1 MSRLT
6 LYVDVRWFW
15 GEGPGSLDI
24 DADIDGAPVT
34 RGGKFPTPAARKK
47 PDSFDVEL
55 SNGRHRLR
63 ARSAS
68 QGAEF
73 EIEFEI
79 TGPEHFAQLCYDHY
93 PKDHPY
99 YQQYRPFDPSGTSG
113 HREGFNFE
121 IRDSDF
127 GWR

>member
-6 LYVDVRWFW
+6 LYVGVRWF
-15 GEGPGSLDI
+15 GSDRPGTLDI

-34 RGGKFPTPAARKK
+34 RGGKFPTPAARKA

-55 SNGRHRLR
+55 SEGRHRLR

-73 EIEFEI
+73 EIEFDL
-79 TGPEHFAQLCYDHY
+79 TRDHHFAQLCYDHY
-93 PKDHPY
+93 AKDHPDRR
-99 YQQYRPFDPSGTSG
+99 QA
-113 HREGFNFE
+113 GFTFE
-121 IRDSDF
+121 IQVRDF